1 MDILK
6 NIFEKKVFSKLQL
19 TIILILI
26 LFFSVTS
33 ATYAYFAF
41 SVTNDVI
48 SGEAATV
55 NLTLNVTK
63 IFPLSSSENTGVMV
77 PQLSVSGSSN
87 SPLNTALKMG
97 CVDGNKNVVCHVY
110 EVTIA
115 NVGGTAN
122 QMVDGEI
129 LFYSDNT
136 LTRDVSLDMP
146 NLKWKLIENG
156 GVDPVTPANSE
167 LGSNIDLVADA
178 NSDNIFAEDVVL
190 ATNEYKEYY
199 IIVWIN
205 ETNTDQKSEPSKT
218 FYAKI
223 VFNSSNGTGVTSTFK
238 P

>member
-6 NIFEKKVFSKLQL
+6 NIFGKNVFSRLQL
-19 TIILILI
+19 TIIMILI
-26 LFFSVTS
+26 LFVSVTG

-63 IFPLSSSENTGVMV
+63 IFPFSSSENTGVMV
-77 PQLSVSGSSN
+77 PQLSVSGSSI

-97 CVDGNKNVVCHVY
+97 CIDGNGNIVCQVY
-110 EVTIA
+110 EVNIA

-136 LTRDVSLDMP
+136 LTTDVSLDMP
-146 NLKWKLIENG
+146 NLRWKLIENG
-156 GVDPVTPANSE
+156 GVDQVTPANSE
-167 LGSNIDLVADA
+167 LGSNVDLVADA
-178 NSDNIFAEDVVL
+178 NNDNIFADDVVL
-190 ATNEYKEYY
+190 GTNSSALYY
-199 IIVWIN
+199 IIIWIN
-205 ETNTDQKSEPSKT
+205 ETNSEQAIEPSKT
-218 FYAKI
+218 FYAKV